1 MDKQQA
7 KIRIEKLKKE
17 INRHRYLYHVYD
29 KQEISDAASDSLKNE
44 LFKLEMEHPEFITPD
59 SPTQRVGGKP
69 LDKFKKVKHSAPM
82 MSLFD
87 AFSREDMRDWEKR
100 MERIMPGQ
108 RFDYFCELK
117 LDGLAAAL
125 VYARGKFSLGA
136 TRGDGAIGEDV
147 TQNLRTVE
155 AIPLALRRPEES
167 ELVKIG
173 LPKPARNKFYAALD
187 KGTIEARGEAIM
199 TKKVFNELNQKYKK
213 EGKPLLA
220 NPRNAAA
227 GSIRQLD
234 SKLTAARKLDCYV
247 YSLITDL
254 GLERHEQELELAAVL
269 GFKVLK
275 YNKYCKNLEEVLA
288 FHGEW
293 EKNRE
298 KLPFHCDGVAVKIN
312 QLSLWPRLGT
322 VGKGPRYIM
331 AYKFSAEQ
339 AVTKVKEV
347 VWQVGRTG
355 CLTPTATLEPVAVGG
370 VTISR
375 ATLHN
380 MDEIERLGLKI
391 NDTVIIERAG
401 DVIPKVIKVLP
412 KLREGGEKN
421 IKPPADCPICGG
433 KVVKAPGE
441 VAYRCVNKNCYA
453 VNLRRLTHWASRKAA
468 DIPGLGPKIIEQ
480 LAREGLAR
488 DISDFYKLTEGDLK
502 PLERFADKSADN
514 LTKAIA
520 AKKEIDLARFI
531 YGLGIRYAGE
541 KTALLLAKQIT
552 NYKLQITNK
561 SKIPPAAHR
570 AEGQA
575 IAEIIK
581 YYQELKVDELERV
594 EDVGPIVAKSIY
606 DWFHNKYNLAL
617 LDRLEKN
624 GVTIKPLEWRGKP
637 QILAG
642 KTFVLTGT
650 LESLTRDEAKDKIR
664 KLGGDV
670 SSSVSKNTDFTVAGA
685 EPGSKHDKARKLGV
699 KIVGEKEF
707 LEMIK

>member
-17 INRHRYLYHVYD
+17 ISRYRYLYHVLD
-29 KQEISDAASDSLKNE
+29 RQEISDAASDSLKNE

-69 LDKFKKVKHSAPM
+69 LDKFKKVRHSAPM

-87 AFSREDMRDWEKR
+87 AFSPEDMRDWEKR

-108 RFDYFCELK
+108 KFDYFCELK

-125 VYARGKFSLGA
+125 VYEKGKFSLGA

-155 AIPLALRRPEES
+155 AIPLALRRPEEN

-213 EGKPLLA
+213 EGKPPLA

-234 SKLTAARKLDCYV
+234 PKLTAERKLDCYV

-254 GLERHEQELELAAVL
+254 GLVMHEQELKLAAAL

-312 QLSLWPRLGT
+312 QLSLWPRLGA

-339 AVTKVKEV
+339 AVTKIKEV

-355 CLTPTATLEPVAVGG
+355 ALTPTATLEPVAVGG

-391 NDTVIIERAG
+391 GDTVIIERAG

-412 KLREGGEKN
+412 KLRDGGEKN

-488 DISDFYKLTEGDLK
+488 DISDFYKLTAGDLK

-514 LTKAIA
+514 LAKAIA
-520 AKKEIDLARFI
+520 DKKEIDLARFI
-531 YGLGIRYAGE
+531 YGLGIRHAGE
-541 KTALLLAKQIT
+541 ETALLLAKQIP
-552 NYKLQITNK
+552 NPLGRAPRSGAGKFQIPIT
-561 SKIPPAAHR
+561 KIT
-570 AEGQA
+570 
-575 IAEIIK
+575 K
-581 YYQELKVDELERV
+581 YYQELKVEELERL
-594 EDVGPIVAKSIY
+594 EDVGPIVARSIY

-624 GVTIKPLEWRGKP
+624 GVTIKPLELRVKP
-637 QILAG
+637 RVLAG

-650 LESLTRDEAKDKIR
+650 LESLTRDEAKAKIR
-664 KLGGDV
+664 ELGGDI
-670 SSSVSKNTDFTVAGA
+670 SSSVSKNIDFVIAGT
-685 EPGSKHDKARKLGV
+685 EPGSKYDKAKKLGV
-699 KIVGEKEF
+699 KIAGEEEF
-707 LEMIK
+707 LKMIK

>member
-1 MDKQQA
+1 MDKQQI
-7 KIRIEKLKKE
+7 KIRIEKLKRE
-17 INRHRYLYHVYD
+17 ISHHRYLYHVLD
-29 KQEISDAASDSLKNE
+29 RQEISDAALDSLKNE

-69 LDKFKKVKHSAPM
+69 LDKFKKVRHSAPM

-87 AFSREDMRDWEKR
+87 AFSPEDMRDWEKR
-100 MERIMPGQ
+100 MEKIMPGQ
-108 RFDYFCELK
+108 KFDYFCELK
-117 LDGLAAAL
+117 LDGLATAL
-125 VYARGKFSLGA
+125 VYEKGKFSLGA
-136 TRGDGAIGEDV
+136 TRGDGLIGENV
-147 TQNLRTVE
+147 TENLRTIE

-173 LPKPARNKFYAALD
+173 LPKPARNKLYAALD

-199 TKKVFNELNQKYKK
+199 TKKIFNELNQKYKK
-213 EGKPLLA
+213 EGKPLFA

-234 SKLTAARKLDCYV
+234 PRITAARKLDCYV

-254 GLERHEQELELAAVL
+254 GLVMHEQEMELAAAL
-269 GFKVLK
+269 GFKILK
-275 YNKYCKNLEEVLA
+275 YNKYCKNLDEVLA
-288 FHGEW
+288 FHNEW

-298 KLPFHCDGVAVKIN
+298 KLPFHCDGVAVKVN
-312 QLSLWPRLGT
+312 QLSLWPRLGA

-339 AVTKVKEV
+339 ATTKIKEV
-347 VWQVGRTG
+347 AWQVGRTG
-355 CLTPTATLEPVAVGG
+355 TLTPTAALEPVFIGG

-391 NDTVIIERAG
+391 GDTVIIERAG

-421 IKPPADCPICGG
+421 IKPPADCPVCGG
-433 KVVKAPGE
+433 QVVKAPGE

-453 VNLRRLTHWASRKAA
+453 VNLRRLAHWVSRGAA
-468 DIPGLGPKIIEQ
+468 DISGLGPKIIEQ
-480 LAREGLAR
+480 LVKKGLAR
-488 DISDFYKLTEGDLK
+488 DISDFYRLTAGDLK
-502 PLERFADKSADN
+502 PMERFADKSADN
-514 LTKAIA
+514 LAAAIA

-531 YGLGIRYAGE
+531 YGLGIRHVGE
-541 KTALLLAKQIT
+541 ESAVALAK
-552 NYKLQITNK
+552 NFGSLE
-561 SKIPPAAHR
+561 KIKEASL
-570 AEGQA
+570 E
-575 IAEIIK
+575 EI
-581 YYQELKVDELERV
+581 EN
-594 EDVGPIVAKSIY
+594 IY
-606 DWFHNKYNLAL
+606 DFGRIMAESVYNWFHNEKNLKL
-617 LDRLEKN
+617 LERLEKN
-624 GVTIKPLEWRGKP
+624 GVKAKKTTIAPKK
-637 QILAG
+637 QKLAG

-670 SSSVSKNTDFTVAGA
+670 SSSVSKNTDFAVAGA
-685 EPGSKHDKARKLGV
+685 EPGSKRDKAKKLGV
-699 KIVGEKEF
+699 KIISEEEF
-707 LEMIK
+707 ISMIRQ